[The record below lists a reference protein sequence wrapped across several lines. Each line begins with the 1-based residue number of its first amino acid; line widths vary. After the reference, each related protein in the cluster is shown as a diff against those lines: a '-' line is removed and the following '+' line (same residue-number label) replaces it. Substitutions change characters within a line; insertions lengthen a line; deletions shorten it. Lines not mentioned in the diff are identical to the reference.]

1 MPIVMPVSLV
11 RLAVRDMT
19 MMMVSH
25 VMARCTPR
33 PAMIMGVIS
42 GGGPRRTIDHR
53 RSIAIAMRMRGSV
66 TMIVII
72 HRQTGSECTPQGAAD
87 RRPGGAAEL
96 PKNTKTLKHVR
107 F

>member
-1 MPIVMPVSLV
+1 MIVPIVMPVSLV

-53 RSIAIAMRMRGSV
+53 RSRAIAMRMRGSV

-87 RRPGGAAEL
+87 RRPG
-96 PKNTKTLKHVR
+96 
-107 F
+107 